1 MGGIGN
7 DLKVDFNEVLERT
20 DLVLKVKKL
29 LKEFNDK
36 KHDLSVK
43 RGIYVY
49 GSPGCGKTEFVLRLL
64 ADMSYDTVRYDA
76 GDIRNKSVIETITKH
91 NMSDQSVMSIF
102 EKTPKRIAVVMD
114 EIDGMNTGDK
124 GGITSLIKL
133 IRPKKTKK
141 QKSEDYTMNP
151 IICIGNY
158 DMDKKI
164 KEIMKV
170 CHVIEIPAPTHCQM
184 RSLIGEAMPA
194 VADHLIEKIARFTQC
209 DIRKFMLIY
218 EIYAK
223 NSAIITDETLDTIFK
238 PKSCSETSKVIVNR
252 LFKNRY
258 SIAQHTSV
266 ISETDRTII
275 GLLWHENVVDRVF
288 HPRNAYTPQGA
299 EFYEQILKNICF
311 ADYIDRITF
320 QKQIWIFNEMSSLI
334 KTFYNNDLYGD
345 FRASRVR
352 GGGNHVHHLA
362 AGNAGDAADIRFT
375 KVLTKY
381 STEYNNIL
389 FIQHMCNELLMDKK
403 DIIEFFN
410 RIKCDKNDEALNA
423 CCEQHEIT
431 RLDVDRMFRYIDKC
445 FTPPTVQLGLG
456 SATSAD
462 AGSAEAK
469 CDDDEYDLDV
479 GELSFDGSGGSG
491 AGMMH
496 MKGLGC
502 GLQEMDIG
510 AMMESDEMESGGMG
524 GLGGCGGGG
533 ASKSSRNGAASKR
546 GTATCTKKNNK
557 VARVSK
563 LVDVP
568 PTNSSGITLK
578 TKNQK
583 TTK

>member
-1 MGGIGN
+1 MN

-49 GSPGCGKTEFVLRLL
+49 GSPGCGKTEFVVRLL
-64 ADMSYDTVRYDA
+64 NEMSYVAVRYDA
-76 GDIRNKSVIETITKH
+76 GDIRNKSVIDTITKH

-158 DMDKKI
+158 EMDKKI

-194 VADHLIEKIARFTQC
+194 IACGLIEKIARFTQC

-218 EIYAK
+218 EIYTK
-223 NSAIITDETLDTIFK
+223 NSSIITDETLDTIFK
-238 PKSCSETSKVIVNR
+238 PKSCSENSKVVVNR

-275 GLLWHENVVDRVF
+275 GLLWHENVVDRIF
-288 HPRNAYTPQGA
+288 YPRNAYTPQGA
-299 EFYEQILKNICF
+299 EFYERILKNICF

-320 QKQIWIFNEMSSLI
+320 QKQIWIFNEMSSLV
-334 KTFYNNDLYGD
+334 KTFYNNDLYGG
-345 FRASRVR
+345 FIGTS
-352 GGGNHVHHLA
+352 A
-362 AGNAGDAADIRFT
+362 APSHAAVVADNDIRFT

-410 RIKCDKNDEALNA
+410 RIKCDKNEEMLNA

-431 RLDVDRMFRYIDKC
+431 RLDIDRMFRYIDKC
-445 FTPPTVQLGLG
+445 FTAPVAQPGCLAGGGTTG
-456 SATSAD
+456 SHTGTENKYAN
-462 AGSAEAK
+462 
-469 CDDDEYDLDV
+469 EYDFD
-479 GELSFDGSGGSG
+479 EALSFDGGMKA
-491 AGMMH
+491 AGF
-496 MKGLGC
+496 GF
-502 GLQEMDIG
+502 GLQELDVA
-510 AMMESDEMESGGMG
+510 AMMDSDEMESSGDTGGTG
-524 GLGGCGGGG
+524 ID
-533 ASKSSRNGAASKR
+533 APKSNRGICSKR
-546 GTATCTKKNNK
+546 GASAASTKKNNNNK
-557 VARVSK
+557 AARVSTK
-563 LVDVP
+563 PVESLISNNNAYGA
-568 PTNSSGITLK
+568 TMTLK
-578 TKNQK
+578 MKNQK
-583 TTK
+583 PNATATGVMIKK